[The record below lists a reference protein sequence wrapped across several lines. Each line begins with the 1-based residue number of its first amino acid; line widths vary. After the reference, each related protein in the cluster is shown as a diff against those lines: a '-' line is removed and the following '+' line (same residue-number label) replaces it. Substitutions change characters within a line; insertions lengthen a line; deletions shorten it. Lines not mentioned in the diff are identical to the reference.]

1 MICVFTLFHDITHIV
16 IKIYID
22 LVYTFTM
29 MMMNWWSS
37 STEINM
43 MIVSQPSFITQQKNQ
58 MVSFTVY
65 VAPAPSC
72 NSCVSGI
79 EKCIFECQYENHI
92 TKHKS
97 IAMTSSQTPTHFTLP
112 PFWKRKWH
120 ITWSRHD
127 LIYFLICFL
136 MTSSSLF

>member
-1 MICVFTLFHDITHIV
+1 MRIHIISRYNTHCHKNLHRLGIYFHNDDDDELV
-16 IKIYID
+16 II
-22 LVYTFTM
+22 
-29 MMMNWWSS
+29 
-37 STEINM
+37 INRN
-43 MIVSQPSFITQQKNQ
+43 QHDDCKLAHFITQQKNQ

-112 PFWKRKWH
+112 PF
-120 ITWSRHD
+120 
-127 LIYFLICFL
+127 
-136 MTSSSLF
+136 

>member
-1 MICVFTLFHDITHIV
+1 MRIHIISRYNTHCHKNLHRLGIYFHNDDDELV
-16 IKIYID
+16 II
-22 LVYTFTM
+22 
-29 MMMNWWSS
+29 
-37 STEINM
+37 INRN
-43 MIVSQPSFITQQKNQ
+43 QHDDCKLAHFITQKNQ

-112 PFWKRKWH
+112 PF
-120 ITWSRHD
+120 
-127 LIYFLICFL
+127 
-136 MTSSSLF
+136 